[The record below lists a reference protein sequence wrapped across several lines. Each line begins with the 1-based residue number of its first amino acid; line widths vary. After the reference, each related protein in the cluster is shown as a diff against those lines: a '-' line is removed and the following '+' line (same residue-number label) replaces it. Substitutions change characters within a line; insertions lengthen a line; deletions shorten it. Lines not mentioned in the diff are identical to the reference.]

1 MVVDNKQRGAASL
14 IVVIFT
20 VLILSLIIVSFVHI
34 MLSDQQQATAND
46 LSQSAYDSAQV
57 GVEDA
62 KRAILRYQNICDTG
76 TVAACNTAYA
86 ELTSAHELATSSTCN
101 YANSKVTDGT
111 AYNATTLEVK
121 VQTSTSNNLDQAYTC
136 VKITLDTF
144 DYIGDLKKDES
155 KLIPLIGDS
164 SFNTIKIEWFNSADV
179 QGLTQTVDVPGNPTS
194 LRPLTGANNWSGSL
208 IAPTNY
214 PAIMRAQ
221 LIQYGLSGF
230 NLSDLDSNNINAAT
244 SKGAFNS
251 TMFLYP
257 SSTNTI
263 PATGF
268 PSKRMAGLAV
278 IPTVPFRVV
287 CNYNSLRDNGYAC
300 SATIKLP
307 VAQNAGARSAYLNLE
322 SLYKESHYKISMCNN
337 ICNTVAAAAGADGLI
352 RFHAIQP
359 EVDSTG
365 RANNLYRRVNAR
377 VGLGDITFPYPKA
390 EIDLTNNF
398 CKNFQ
403 VTDNPVDYVNS
414 CSF

>member
-1 MVVDNKQRGAASL
+1 MVIDNKQRGAASL

-34 MLSDQQQATAND
+34 MLSDQQQATSND

-76 TVAACNTAYA
+76 TLAACNAAYT
-86 ELTSAHELATSSTCN
+86 ELTSSTCN
-101 YANSKVTDGT
+101 HANSIVTDSA

-155 KLIPLIGDS
+155 RLIPLIGDS
-164 SFNTIKIEWFNSADV
+164 PFNTIKIEWFNAADI
-179 QGLTQTVDVPGNPTS
+179 QGLGSAVNVPGNPTS
-194 LRPLTGANNWSGSL
+194 LLTLPSWTGTL
-208 IAPTNY
+208 ISPTNY
-214 PAIMRAQ
+214 PAVMRTQ
-221 LIQYGLSGF
+221 LIQYNTSGF
-230 NLSDLDSNNINAAT
+230 KLADLDTNT
-244 SKGAFNS
+244 GGGFNS

-257 SSTNTI
+257 SNVSTI

-268 PSKRMAGLAV
+268 PSAR
-278 IPTVPFRVV
+278 ITPTFSPYRVV
-287 CNYNSLRDNGYAC
+287 CNSANLLANGYAC

-307 VAQNAGARSAYLNLE
+307 MTQSAGARSAYLNLE

-365 RANNLYRRVNAR
+365 RANNLYRRVDAR
-377 VGLGDITFPYPKA
+377 IGLGDITFPYPKA

-403 VTDNPVDYVNS
+403 VTDNPVDYVNL
-414 CSF
+414 CTF

>member
-34 MLSDQQQATAND
+34 MLSDQQQATSND

-76 TVAACNTAYA
+76 TLAACNAAYT
-86 ELTSAHELATSSTCN
+86 ELTSSTCN
-101 YANSKVTDGT
+101 HANSIVTDSA

-121 VQTSTSNNLDQAYTC
+121 VQTSTSNKLDQAYTC

-155 KLIPLIGDS
+155 RLIPLIGDS

-179 QGLTQTVDVPGNPTS
+179 LGLGATVNVPGNPTS
-194 LRPLTGANNWSGSL
+194 LLTLPSWTGTL
-208 IAPTNY
+208 ISPTNY
-214 PAIMRAQ
+214 PAVMRTQ
-221 LIQYGLSGF
+221 LIQYNTSGF
-230 NLSDLDSNNINAAT
+230 KLADLDTNT
-244 SKGAFNS
+244 GGGFNS

-257 SSTNTI
+257 SSVSTI
-263 PATGF
+263 PVTGF
-268 PSKRMAGLAV
+268 PSAR
-278 IPTVPFRVV
+278 ITPTFSPYRVV
-287 CNYNSLRDNGYAC
+287 CNSANLLANGYAC

-307 VAQNAGARSAYLNLE
+307 MTQAAGARSAYLNLA
-322 SLYKESHYKISMCNN
+322 SLYKESHYKVSMSNSASSCNMVTGVG
-337 ICNTVAAAAGADGLI
+337 CV

-365 RANNLYRRVNAR
+365 RANNLYRRVDAR

-403 VTDNPVDYVNS
+403 VTDNPVDYVNL